1 MKGLNNQAGFTLI
14 ELMIVVAIIGIL
26 AAIALPA
33 YDRFVVKSRRSAG
46 AACLMEMAQFAERHH
61 TTKMSYS
68 GLNDAALPN
77 TACRS
82 ELAGHYAFSFQS
94 SPTATA
100 YTLQAVPQGVQ
111 AIKDTSCGTLRITHT
126 GAKSAS
132 GGGSGCF

>member
-1 MKGLNNQAGFTLI
+1 MKGLKRQSGFTLI
-14 ELMIVVAIIGIL
+14 ELMVVVVVIAIL
-26 AAIALPA
+26 ASIAIPSYERHLI
-33 YDRFVVKSRRSAG
+33 KSRRNAG
-46 AACLMEMAQFAERHH
+46 AACLLEMAQFAERYH

-82 ELAGHYAFSFQS
+82 ELSGHYTFSFQG

-100 YTLQAVPQGVQ
+100 YTLQAVPQGNQ
-111 AIKDTSCGTLRITHT
+111 AVKDTSCGTLRITHT

-132 GGGSGCF
+132 GGGSNCF